1 MDRGAWWATA
11 YGVAKSLKRLSMD
24 RGTQR
29 RPPAIPPVF
38 LYLGIILGVPL
49 NSLGKQWR
57 NPREIQLSMCYNVF
71 FPIQN
76 KQGHPKL
83 KLTILTG
90 FTHHLRKSLTLNTGL
105 NSNLSEQ
112 KSLHL
117 NWFSDFHT

>member
-24 RGTQR
+24 RGTQQ

-57 NPREIQLSMCYNVF
+57 NPREIQLSMCYSVF
-71 FPIQN
+71 FPI
-76 KQGHPKL
+76 
-83 KLTILTG
+83 
-90 FTHHLRKSLTLNTGL
+90 
-105 NSNLSEQ
+105 
-112 KSLHL
+112 
-117 NWFSDFHT
+117 